1 MATLISGA
9 TGIDKVQDSS
19 ITSAKIADGAI
30 TNTDINSSA
39 AIAGSKLVMPTG
51 SVLQVLNVVMT
62 TPTAAAIDGWHD
74 ITPLVLT
81 ITPSSTSSKIL
92 VQANVMGGVSNHGW
106 LTAIRIYRGS
116 TIVGA
121 TTGLTN
127 NTSGMSWQTVNN
139 IGGNTM
145 STSFLDSPSTTS
157 ATTYQVKYVGGST
170 GVTTYIGRD
179 GDSSNWGAAP
189 TLTLMEIAG

>member
-1 MATLISGA
+1 MTTTITGA
-9 TGIDKVQDSS
+9 TGVNQ
-19 ITSAKIADGAI
+19 ITDDAI
-30 TNTDINSSA
+30 TA
-39 AIAGSKLVMPTG
+39 AKLPAG

-62 TPTAAAIDGWHD
+62 TPTAATIDGWYD

-92 VQANVMGGVSNHGW
+92 VQANVLGGVSNAGW
-106 LTAIRIYRGS
+106 LTAIRIKRGS
-116 TIVGA
+116 TLVGA

-127 NTSGMSWQTVNN
+127 NTSGMSYMTANGY
-139 IGGNTM
+139 GGKTM

-157 ATTYQVKYVGGST
+157 ATTYQVQYYGGNT
-170 GVTTYIGRD
+170 AVATYIGRE
-179 GDSSNWGAAP
+179 GDTAAWGAAP

>member
-1 MATLISGA
+1 MASKIKVDQIQTADGTGTIALQNQISGM
-9 TGIDKVQDSS
+9 TGAS
-19 ITSAKIADGAI
+19 
-30 TNTDINSSA
+30 
-39 AIAGSKLVMPTG
+39 MPTG

-62 TPTAAAIDGWHD
+62 TPTAAAITGWND

-92 VQANVMGGVSNHGW
+92 VQANVLGSVSGAGW
-106 LTAIRIYRGS
+106 LVAIRIKRGS
-116 TIVGA
+116 TVVGA

-127 NTSGMSWQTVNN
+127 NTSGISWMTQNTY
-139 IGGNTM
+139 GGKTM

-157 ATTYQVKYVGGST
+157 ATTYQVQYGGPNTS
-170 GVTTYIGRD
+170 VTTYIGRE
-179 GDSSNWGAAP
+179 GDTAAWGAAP

>member
-92 VQANVMGGVSNHGW
+92 VQANVMGGVSNSGW
-106 LTAIRIYRGS
+106 LTAIRIKRGS
-116 TIVGA
+116 TVVGA
-121 TTGLTN
+121 TTGLSN

-139 IGGNTM
+139 IGGKTM

-157 ATTYQVKYVGGST
+157 ATTYQVQYVGGST